1 MSTFTK
7 LREGTFSATERRI
20 ADYILKNAERM
31 NEITIS
37 TVAEECNTSKSMVVQ
52 LCKAAGFSGYKD
64 LCSQLL
70 VEQALSGQRNSM
82 ENYEDI
88 HPGCSVKQI
97 AQITIRGEIRSLE
110 DTAELIDYDALEEAV
125 SLLRNA
131 DRIVLFGVGNSAVIA
146 LDMHYKLSRIGLPSR
161 FSSDLHLQLMEIAP
175 MTENSVAVVISFNG
189 RTRDMIE
196 ACELSRERGAKIL
209 SLTRHGRNPISEM
222 SDVAL
227 HVASNE
233 SLQRAGAMSSRMST
247 MSMVDVLFTCLS
259 SQMADEIAPLL
270 HRSTAIA
277 KRRRKTS

>member
-7 LREGTFSATERRI
+7 LREGTFSVTERRI

-31 NEITIS
+31 SEITIS
-37 TVAEECNTSKSMVVQ
+37 TVADECRTSKSMVVQ
-52 LCKAAGFSGYKD
+52 LCKTAGFSGYKD

-70 VEQALSGQRNSM
+70 VEQALSGQRSGM
-82 ENYEDI
+82 EMYEDI

-110 DTAELIDYDALEEAV
+110 DTAELIDYGALEEAV
-125 SLLRNA
+125 QLLKKA

-161 FSSDLHLQLMEIAP
+161 FSSDLHLQLMEIAS
-175 MTENSVAVVISFNG
+175 MAENSVAVVISFNG

-196 ACELSRERGAKIL
+196 ACELAHERGSRII

-233 SLQRAGAMSSRMST
+233 SMQRVGAMSSRMSS
-247 MSMVDVLFTCLS
+247 MIMVDVLFTCLS
-259 SQMADEIAPLL
+259 SQMADEIAPVLS
-270 HRSTAIA
+270 RSAAIA
-277 KRRRKTS
+277 KRRRK